1 MEFELRVQ
9 LMHPDDAESLPYDPL
24 DDTKIWSEEQFPLL
38 PVGKLTLNRN
48 PEDYKAQVEKLAF
61 SPNNLLEGVELS
73 DDKMLQGRA
82 NIYWDAQRRRLGPD
96 FRSIPVNSEKGW
108 TPNVVVT
115 SGNGRHLDGTIQRSE
130 IERTENF
137 LQAGERY
144 DSLSEQE
151 REHLVRNI
159 ASELCTAPMDTRRT
173 VLGYFRKASED
184 FAGQLEAAM
193 QDQKE

>member
-1 MEFELRVQ
+1 
-9 LMHPDDAESLPYDPL
+9 
-24 DDTKIWSEEQFPLL
+24 
-38 PVGKLTLNRN
+38 
-48 PEDYKAQVEKLAF
+48 
-61 SPNNLLEGVELS
+61 
-73 DDKMLQGRA
+73 MLQGRA

-159 ASELCTAPMDTRRT
+159 ASELCTAPVSYTHLDVYKRQASYRPSPTR
-173 VLGYFRKASED
+173 
-184 FAGQLEAAM
+184 
-193 QDQKE
+193 